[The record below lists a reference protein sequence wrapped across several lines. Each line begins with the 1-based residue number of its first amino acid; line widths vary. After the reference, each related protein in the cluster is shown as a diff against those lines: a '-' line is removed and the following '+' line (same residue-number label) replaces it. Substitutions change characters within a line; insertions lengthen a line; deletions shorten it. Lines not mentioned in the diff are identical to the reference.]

1 MNTNITADKLLEQ
14 IDALCESGA
23 EAMPDGE
30 RLTALIVRSRLL
42 AERYRSDSEN
52 GFKVQSYNRG
62 IEAAI
67 ERIQRA
73 AAATMGELTEKDGF
87 AYWIAKAKE
96 RLLDD
101 LAFELDRSYT
111 WLP

>member
-1 MNTNITADKLLEQ
+1 MEARITTTKLLEQ
-14 IDALCESGA
+14 IDGLCSSGA

-42 AERYRSDSEN
+42 ADHYRADSEN

-62 IEAAI
+62 IEAAV

-73 AAATMGELTEKDGF
+73 AADTMGNLTEKDGF